1 MMMPFTI
8 ESMETL
14 VENFLHTIK
23 VSLNSDLNGS
33 ISLSFH
39 RICLIF
45 GHSVEMFGM
54 RCFKNECLKLNTNFF
69 FQMIKMLKSILPS
82 QTIPKS
88 KLFHE

>member
-1 MMMPFTI
+1 MMPFTI

-14 VENFLHTIK
+14 VDNFLHTVK

-33 ISLSFH
+33 FSLSFY
-39 RICLIF
+39 RICLVF

-54 RCFKNECLKLNTNFF
+54 RGFKNECFKLNTNSFSNDKNVE
-69 FQMIKMLKSILPS
+69 INSAKSNH
-82 QTIPKS
+82 T